1 MNVIYDLI
9 GFQSRDHGERGIARY
24 VLHLALALERTN
36 PSLVTQYLV
45 DPHLPLPA
53 GAEPLIATGKLVR
66 YEGDDPRRRPS
77 AGGVFIAGS
86 LFEMDETID
95 RVLPPWARTP
105 RWSTAAILYDL
116 IPAKFSDWY
125 LQRADVRHAYLSR
138 AASLTSV
145 DHLLSISQAS
155 ADDAVG
161 LLGVDPERITV
172 IGAGADARFRRPAVA
187 HTEVAQRLVASNE
200 VPGLRPGYILFPSG
214 IERRKNIE
222 RTIAAYARLAPEVR
236 ARHQLV
242 LVCRVDDYARELLA
256 RVQAEEGIQGEVLA
270 TDFVS
275 DDTLCRLYQGSELVI
290 FPSIYEGFGLPVLE
304 AMQCGAP
311 VICADSSSLKEVQV
325 WPEARFDPH
334 STDAVADALARTL
347 ADPVLLERLRHQELP
362 PFTWDHAA
370 RMTAGAVA
378 RMAPEAAAGGRRRGV
393 ERVPALPRLAL
404 VTPLPPQHS
413 GIATYAY
420 RLLEALRHHCD
431 VTVFVDSDAGE
442 VAAPEGV
449 TVAPLNHLDP
459 TIRAGGAFDRIL
471 YFMGNSRF
479 HVEMLDALHRH
490 PGWVLLHDARLTG
503 LYSEV
508 HRLAPGRLVER
519 SVGATVAE
527 LYPRRYRPA
536 VEDMAAIPPDV
547 AHRFGIWLTR
557 EVATL
562 AQQVL
567 VHSSFAASVV
577 GLDAGVEPQIAYPL
591 PCPPVPHEHE
601 GREVA
606 PDEVVGAEAGRPTI
620 ASFGIVSPVK
630 QPDLLVAALPTVVAA
645 VPDVRLR
652 FVGEVEDHHRRD
664 LLAQAADLG
673 VERHLEFT
681 DHLDDEQFHQA
692 QRSATVAAQL
702 RAVTNAESSAAVAE
716 LLSLG
721 VPTVVTGLGAMTEL
735 PDDAVVKLDVDAS
748 GADLGRILVSLL
760 TDDTRRAS
768 LAEGAKAY
776 ARANSF
782 SQAAAVLAKLL
793 FS

>member
-45 DPHLPLPA
+45 DPRLPLPT

-66 YEGDDPRRRPS
+66 YEGDDPHRRPG

-86 LFEMDETID
+86 LFEMDEAID

-105 RWSTAAILYDL
+105 RWATAAILYDL
-116 IPAKFSDWY
+116 IPAKFADWY
-125 LQRADVRHAYLSR
+125 LQRADVRHHYLSR

-145 DHLLSISQAS
+145 DHLLAISQAS
-155 ADDAVG
+155 ADDAVS
-161 LLGVDPERITV
+161 LLGVDPERITM
-172 IGAGADARFRRPAVA
+172 IGAGADGRFRRPGVPHTDVA
-187 HTEVAQRLVASNE
+187 ARLVERNE

-222 RTIAAYARLAPEVR
+222 RTIAAYARLAPDVR

-242 LVCRVDDYARELLA
+242 LVCRIDDYARELLD
-256 RVQAEEGIQGEVLA
+256 RVQAEEGIPGEVLA
-270 TDFVS
+270 TGFVT
-275 DDTLCRLYQGSELVI
+275 DDTLCRLYQGAELVV
-290 FPSIYEGFGLPVLE
+290 FPSLYEGFGLPVLE

-311 VICADSSSLKEVQV
+311 VICADSSSLKEVQT
-325 WPEARFDPH
+325 WPQARFDPH
-334 STDAVADALARTL
+334 STEAVADALARTL
-347 ADPVLLERLRHQELP
+347 GDADLLSRLRNQELP
-362 PFTWDHAA
+362 PFTWDLAA
-370 RMTAGAVA
+370 QRTAEAVA
-378 RMAPEAAAGGRRRGV
+378 TLVPESRRRGV

-431 VTVFVDSDAGE
+431 VTVFVDPDAGE
-442 VAAPEGV
+442 VEAPEGV
-449 TVAPLNHLDP
+449 AVAPLTHLDP

-479 HVEMLDALHRH
+479 HVEMLDTLHRH

-508 HRLAPGRLVER
+508 HRLAPDRLTDR

-527 LYPRRYRPA
+527 LYPKRYRPA
-536 VEDMAAIPPDV
+536 VEDMASIPPDV
-547 AHRFGIWLTR
+547 ANRFGIWLTR

-567 VHSSFAASVV
+567 VHSSFAADVV
-577 GLDAGVEPQIAYPL
+577 GLDCGVQPQVAYPL
-591 PCPPVPHEHE
+591 PCPTVPNDVVLGELAPLAE
-601 GREVA
+601 REA
-606 PDEVVGAEAGRPTI
+606 VVI

-630 QPDLLVAALPTVVAA
+630 QPDLLVAALPTVVSA
-645 VPDVRLR
+645 VPGAVLR
-652 FVGEVEDHHRRD
+652 FVGEVEEHHRRD

-673 VERHLEFT
+673 VEQHVEFT
-681 DHLDDEQFHQA
+681 DHLDDEAFFQA
-692 QRSATVAAQL
+692 QRSAAVAVQL

-721 VPTVVTGLGAMTEL
+721 VPTVVTDLGAMTEL
-735 PDDAVVKLDVDAS
+735 PDDAVVRIDVAAS
-748 GADLGRILVSLL
+748 GFELGEVLVDLL
-760 TDDTRRAS
+760 TDDAKRAA
-768 LAEGAKAY
+768 LTDGAQAY

-793 FS
+793 FA

>member
-45 DPHLPLPA
+45 DPRLPLPT

-66 YEGDDPRRRPS
+66 YEGDDPHRRPS

-86 LFEMDETID
+86 LFEMDESID

-105 RWSTAAILYDL
+105 RWATAAILYDL
-116 IPAKFSDWY
+116 IPAKFADWY
-125 LQRADVRHAYLSR
+125 LQRADVRHHYLSR

-145 DHLLSISQAS
+145 DHLLAISQAS
-155 ADDAVG
+155 ADDAVS
-161 LLGVDPERITV
+161 LLGVDPERITM
-172 IGAGADARFRRPAVA
+172 IGAGADARFRRPGVPHTDVA
-187 HTEVAQRLVASNE
+187 ARLVERNE

-222 RTIAAYARLAPEVR
+222 RTIAAHARLAPEVR

-242 LVCRVDDYARELLA
+242 LVCRIDDYARQLLD
-256 RVQAEEGIQGEVLA
+256 RVQAEEGIPGEVLA
-270 TDFVS
+270 TGFV
-275 DDTLCRLYQGSELVI
+275 DDETLCRLYQGAELVI

-311 VICADSSSLKEVQV
+311 VICADSSSLKEVQT

-334 STDAVADALARTL
+334 ATEAVADALARTL
-347 ADPVLLERLRHQELP
+347 GDTDLLTRLRNQELP
-362 PFTWDHAA
+362 PFTWDLAA
-370 RMTAGAVA
+370 QRTAEAVA
-378 RMAPEAAAGGRRRGV
+378 ALAPENRRRGV

-431 VTVFVDSDAGE
+431 VTVFVDPDAGE
-442 VAAPEGV
+442 VEAPEGV
-449 TVAPLNHLDP
+449 AVAPLNHLEP
-459 TIRAGGAFDRIL
+459 TIRSGGAFDRIL

-479 HVEMLDALHRH
+479 HVEMLDTLRSH

-508 HRLAPGRLVER
+508 HRLAPDRLIER
-519 SVGATVAE
+519 SVGATLAD
-527 LYPRRYRPA
+527 LYPGRYRPA
-536 VEDMAAIPPDV
+536 VEEMASIPPDV
-547 AHRFGIWLTR
+547 ANRFGIWLTR
-557 EVATL
+557 EVATQ

-567 VHSSFAASVV
+567 VHSSFAADVV
-577 GLDAGVEPQIAYPL
+577 GLDAGIQPQVAYPL
-591 PCPPVPHEHE
+591 PCPTVPNDVELE
-601 GREVA
+601 ELPLRAGREAV
-606 PDEVVGAEAGRPTI
+606 I

-630 QPDLLVAALPTVVAA
+630 QPDLLVAALPTVVSA
-645 VPDVRLR
+645 VPGAVLR

-673 VERHLEFT
+673 VDQHVEFT
-681 DHLDDEQFHQA
+681 DHLDDEAFFQA
-692 QRSATVAAQL
+692 QRSAAVAVQL

-716 LLSLG
+716 LLALG
-721 VPTVVTGLGAMTEL
+721 VPTVVTDLGAMTEL
-735 PDDAVVKLDVDAS
+735 PDDAVVKIDCAAS
-748 GADLGRILVSLL
+748 GFELGEVLVNLL
-760 TDDTRRAS
+760 TDDTRRAA
-768 LAEGAKAY
+768 LAEGAQAY

>member
-45 DPHLPLPA
+45 DPRLPLPT
-53 GAEPLIATGKLVR
+53 GAEPLIGTGKLVR
-66 YEGDDPRRRPS
+66 YEGDDPHRRPS

-86 LFEMDETID
+86 LFEMDESID

-105 RWSTAAILYDL
+105 RWATAAILYDL
-116 IPAKFSDWY
+116 IPAKFADWY
-125 LQRADVRHAYLSR
+125 LQRADVRHHYLSR

-145 DHLLSISQAS
+145 DHLLAISQAS
-155 ADDAVG
+155 ADDAVS
-161 LLGVDPERITV
+161 LLGVDPERITM
-172 IGAGADARFRRPAVA
+172 IGAGADARFRRPGVPHTDVA
-187 HTEVAQRLVASNE
+187 ARLVERNE

-236 ARHQLV
+236 ACHQLV
-242 LVCRVDDYARELLA
+242 LVCRIDDYARELLD
-256 RVQAEEGIQGEVLA
+256 RVQAEEGIPGEVLA
-270 TDFVS
+270 TGFVS
-275 DDTLCRLYQGSELVI
+275 DDTLCRLYQGAELVV

-334 STDAVADALARTL
+334 STDAVAEALARTL
-347 ADPVLLERLRHQELP
+347 GDAELLARLRNQELP
-362 PFTWDHAA
+362 PFTWDLAA
-370 RMTAGAVA
+370 QRTAEAVA
-378 RMAPEAAAGGRRRGV
+378 TLAPESRRRGV

-431 VTVFVDSDAGE
+431 VTVFVDPDAGE
-442 VAAPEGV
+442 VEAPEGV
-449 TVAPLNHLDP
+449 TVASLNLLDP
-459 TIRAGGAFDRIL
+459 TIKAGGAFDRIL

-479 HVEMLDALHRH
+479 HVEMLDTLHRH

-508 HRLAPGRLVER
+508 HRLAPKRLVER

-527 LYPRRYRPA
+527 LYPDRYRPA
-536 VEDMAAIPPDV
+536 VEDMASIPPDV
-547 AHRFGIWLTR
+547 ASRFGIWLTR

-562 AQQVL
+562 AQQLL
-567 VHSSFAASVV
+567 VHSSFAADVV
-577 GLDAGVEPQIAYPL
+577 GLDCGVQPQVAYPL
-591 PCPPVPHEHE
+591 PCPAVPADADLGEPVGGP
-601 GREVA
+601 
-606 PDEVVGAEAGRPTI
+606 PVV

-630 QPDLLVAALPTVVAA
+630 QPDLLVAALPTVVSA
-645 VPDVRLR
+645 VPDAVLR

-673 VERHLEFT
+673 VEGHVEFT
-681 DHLDDEQFHQA
+681 DHLDDEAFFQA
-692 QRSATVAAQL
+692 QRSAAVAVQL

-721 VPTVVTGLGAMTEL
+721 VPTVVTDLGAMAEL
-735 PDDAVVKLDVDAS
+735 PDDAVVKIDPAAS
-748 GADLGRILVSLL
+748 GFELGETLVNLL
-760 TDDTRRAS
+760 TDDAKRAA
-768 LAEGAKAY
+768 LTDGAQAY

>member
-45 DPHLPLPA
+45 DPRLPLPTR
-53 GAEPLIATGKLVR
+53 AEPLIATGKLVR
-66 YEGDDPRRRPS
+66 YEGDDPHRRPS

-86 LFEMDETID
+86 LFEMDESID

-105 RWSTAAILYDL
+105 RWATAAILYDL
-116 IPAKFSDWY
+116 IPAKFAEWY
-125 LQRADVRHAYLSR
+125 LQRADVRHHYLSR

-145 DHLLSISQAS
+145 DHLLAISQAS
-155 ADDAVG
+155 ADDAVS
-161 LLGVDPERITV
+161 LLGVDPERITM
-172 IGAGADARFRRPAVA
+172 IGAGADARFRRPGVPHTDVA
-187 HTEVAQRLVASNE
+187 ARLAERNE

-242 LVCRVDDYARELLA
+242 LVCRIDDYARELLD
-256 RVQAEEGIQGEVLA
+256 RVQAEEGIPGEVLA
-270 TDFVS
+270 TGFVS
-275 DDTLCRLYQGSELVI
+275 DDTLCRLYQGAELVV

-334 STDAVADALARTL
+334 STEAVAEALARTL
-347 ADPVLLERLRHQELP
+347 GDAELLGRLRNQELP
-362 PFTWDHAA
+362 PFTWDLAA
-370 RMTAGAVA
+370 QRTAEAVA
-378 RMAPEAAAGGRRRGV
+378 TLAPEGRRRGV

-431 VTVFVDSDAGE
+431 VTVFVDPDAGE
-442 VAAPEGV
+442 VEAPEGV
-449 TVAPLNHLDP
+449 TVASLNLLEP
-459 TIRAGGAFDRIL
+459 TIKAGGAFDRIL

-479 HVEMLDALHRH
+479 HVEMLDTLHRH

-508 HRLAPGRLVER
+508 HRLAPDRLTER
-519 SVGATVAE
+519 SVGATVAD
-527 LYPRRYRPA
+527 LYPDRYRPA
-536 VEDMAAIPPDV
+536 VEEMASIPPDV
-547 AHRFGIWLTR
+547 ANRFGIWLTR
-557 EVATL
+557 EVARL
-562 AQQVL
+562 AQQLL
-567 VHSSFAASVV
+567 VHSSFAADVV
-577 GLDAGVEPQIAYPL
+577 GLDCGVQPQVAYPL
-591 PCPPVPHEHE
+591 PCPAVPAHADLGEPAGGPPV
-601 GREVA
+601 V
-606 PDEVVGAEAGRPTI
+606 

-630 QPDLLVAALPTVVAA
+630 QPDLLVAALPTVISA
-645 VPDVRLR
+645 VPDAVLR

-673 VERHLEFT
+673 VEQHVEFT
-681 DHLDDEQFHQA
+681 DHLDDEAFFQA
-692 QRSATVAAQL
+692 QRSAAVAVQL

-721 VPTVVTGLGAMTEL
+721 VPTVVTDLGAMAEL
-735 PDDAVVKLDVDAS
+735 PDDAVVKIDVAAS
-748 GADLGRILVSLL
+748 GFELGETLVHLL
-760 TDDTRRAS
+760 TDEAKRAA
-768 LAEGAKAY
+768 LTDGAQAY

-782 SQAAAVLAKLL
+782 SQAAAVLAKQL